1 VIFLDKIFTVKQVA
15 ESLQVPQITVTKW
28 IREGKIKAFKVGKE
42 WRITETNF
50 NEYMKNNSNI

>member
-1 VIFLDKIFTVKQVA
+1 MDKIFTVKQVA